1 VFFSFTLCV
10 NYKDAEK
17 MNIKHLVN
25 VSAGHPFRE
34 SIQHALDGDTAVVQ
48 LKDVDPEK
56 GLDSTQ
62 LYRVHLTG
70 RKSPDYLQSGDILFV
85 GRGYRIFAIL
95 VDQDLQRTV
104 AGSHFF
110 ILRLKPNK
118 QVVRPDY
125 LVWYINYKQAQRY
138 FSQHAAGSALPHITR
153 TTLENLPVL
162 VPPLAVQERL
172 IKLHQCRLKEKA
184 LLEKL
189 IEKKKQLVEGLLD
202 KTLEPYQ
209 EDKI

>member
-1 VFFSFTLCV
+1 
-10 NYKDAEK
+10 

-25 VSAGHPFRE
+25 LSAGHPFRE
-34 SIQHALDGDTAVVQ
+34 SIQHAFDGDTAVVQ

-70 RKSPDYLQSGDILFV
+70 RKSPDYLQQGDILFV
-85 GRGYRIFAIL
+85 GRGYRIFAVL
-95 VDQDLQRTV
+95 VDQDLQPTV

-110 ILRLKPNK
+110 ILRVRPNN
-118 QVVRPDY
+118 QDIRPDY
-125 LVWYINYKQAQRY
+125 LVWYINHKQAQRY
-138 FSQHAAGSALPHITR
+138 FAQHVAGSALPHVTR

-162 VPPLAVQERL
+162 VPPLAVQEH
-172 IKLHQCRLKEKA
+172 IVKLHHCRLKEKA

-189 IEKKKQLVEGLLD
+189 IEKKKQLIDGLLD
-202 KTLEPYQ
+202 KTLEQYQ
-209 EDKI
+209 EDKT

>member
-1 VFFSFTLCV
+1 MLFGFIIRV
-10 NYKDAEK
+10 NKKDAEK

-56 GLDSTQ
+56 GLDSAQ
-62 LYRVHLTG
+62 LFKVHLTG
-70 RKSPDYLQSGDILFV
+70 RKSPDYLQRGDILFV
-85 GRGYRIFAIL
+85 GRGYRIFAVL
-95 VDQDLQRTV
+95 VDQNLQPTV

-110 ILRLKPNK
+110 ILRVRPNNPD
-118 QVVRPDY
+118 VSPDY
-125 LVWYINYKQAQRY
+125 LVWYINHKQAQRY
-138 FSQHAAGSALPHITR
+138 FAQHVAGSVLPHVTR
-153 TTLENLPVL
+153 NTLEDLPVL
-162 VPPLAVQERL
+162 VPPLAVQEH
-172 IKLHQCRLKEKA
+172 IVKLHHCRLKEKA

-189 IEKKKQLVEGLLD
+189 IEKKKQLIDGLLD

-209 EDKI
+209 EDKS

>member
-1 VFFSFTLCV
+1 
-10 NYKDAEK
+10 

-34 SIQHALDGDTAVVQ
+34 SIQHAFDGDTAVVQ

-70 RKSPDYLQSGDILFV
+70 RKSPDYLQQGDILFV
-85 GRGYRIFAIL
+85 GRGYRIFAVL
-95 VDQDLQRTV
+95 FDQDLQPTV

-110 ILRLKPNK
+110 ILKVRPNNPD
-118 QVVRPDY
+118 VSPDY
-125 LVWYINYKQAQRY
+125 LVWYINHKQAQRY
-138 FSQHAAGSALPHITR
+138 FAQHIAGSALPHVTR
-153 TTLENLPVL
+153 TTLENLPIL
-162 VPPLAVQERL
+162 VPPLAVQEH
-172 IKLHQCRLKEKA
+172 IVKLHHCRLKEKA

-189 IEKKKQLVEGLLD
+189 IEKKKQLIDGLLD
-202 KTLEPYQ
+202 KTLELYQ
-209 EDKI
+209 EDKT